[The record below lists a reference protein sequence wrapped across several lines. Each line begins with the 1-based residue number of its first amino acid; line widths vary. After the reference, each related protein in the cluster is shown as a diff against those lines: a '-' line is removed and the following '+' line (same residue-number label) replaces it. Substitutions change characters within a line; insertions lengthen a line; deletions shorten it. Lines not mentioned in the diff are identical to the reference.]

1 MNKKEKLKNL
11 IKFSLIGLLVVATI
25 ILTIVF
31 FPKIKELIDKD
42 NQDNIVN
49 KIRSYGAWG
58 WFIFLLIQ
66 IVQVVISI
74 IPGEPIE
81 VIGGVI
87 YGSFGGLL
95 TCMLGCL
102 IGSVIVYYLSM
113 KIGKSFIKLFVK
125 DKDLKEVKFLKN
137 EKRVEELVF
146 LFYFIPGTPKDL
158 ITYLAPYTKIKP
170 IKFFLISTFARI
182 PSIITSTWAGSSIS
196 KNNWGLTIG
205 VFGGTFAIALI
216 GLFIRQKFFNK
227 KDDNTEDFKIED

>member
-1 MNKKEKLKNL
+1 MNKKEKVINIVKISIICLL
-11 IKFSLIGLLVVATI
+11 IITAITLII
-25 ILTIVF
+25 IYLPNIY
-31 FPKIKELIDKD
+31 KLIDKD
-42 NQDNIVN
+42 NQDNLIN
-49 KIRSYGAWG
+49 KIRNKGIKG

-66 IVQVVISI
+66 ILQVVISF

-87 YGSFGGLL
+87 YGAFGGLL

-102 IGSVIVYYLSM
+102 LGSMIVYFLSL
-113 KIGKSFIKLFVK
+113 KIGKSFIKLFLKEK
-125 DKDLKEVKFLKN
+125 DFNEVKFLKN

-146 LFYFIPGTPKDL
+146 IFYFIPGTPKDI

-170 IKFFLISTFARI
+170 LKFFLISTFARI

-205 VFGGTFAIALI
+205 VFLGTFLIALL
-216 GLFIRQKFFNK
+216 GLLIRQKIFNK
-227 KDDNTEDFKIED
+227 KEN

>member
-1 MNKKEKLKNL
+1 MNKKEKVINIIKISIICLL
-11 IKFSLIGLLVVATI
+11 IITAITLII
-25 ILTIVF
+25 IYLPNIY
-31 FPKIKELIDKD
+31 KLIDKD
-42 NQDNIVN
+42 NQDNLIN
-49 KIRSYGAWG
+49 KIRSKGIKG

-66 IVQVVISI
+66 ILQVVISF
-74 IPGEPIE
+74 IPGEPVE

-87 YGSFGGLL
+87 YGAFGGLL

-102 IGSVIVYYLSM
+102 IGSMIVYFLSL

-125 DKDLKEVKFLKN
+125 EKDFNEVKFLKN

-146 LFYFIPGTPKDL
+146 IFYFIPGTPKDI

-170 IKFFLISTFARI
+170 LKFFLISTFARI

-205 VFGGTFAIALI
+205 VFLGTFLIALL
-216 GLFIRQKFFNK
+216 GLLIRQKIFTK
-227 KDDNTEDFKIED
+227 KEN

>member
-1 MNKKEKLKNL
+1 MNKKEKVINIIKISIICLL
-11 IKFSLIGLLVVATI
+11 IITAITLII
-25 ILTIVF
+25 IYLPNIY
-31 FPKIKELIDKD
+31 KLIDKD
-42 NQDNIVN
+42 NQDNLIN
-49 KIRSYGAWG
+49 KIRSKGIKG

-66 IVQVVISI
+66 ILQVVISF

-87 YGSFGGLL
+87 YGAFGGLL

-102 IGSVIVYYLSM
+102 IGSMIVYFLSL

-125 DKDLKEVKFLKN
+125 EKDFNEVKFLKN

-146 LFYFIPGTPKDL
+146 IFYFIPGTPKDI

-170 IKFFLISTFARI
+170 LKFFIISTFARI

-205 VFGGTFAIALI
+205 VFLGTFLIALL
-216 GLFIRQKFFNK
+216 GLLIRQKIFNK
-227 KDDNTEDFKIED
+227 KENQQ

>member
-1 MNKKEKLKNL
+1 MNKKEKVINIVKISIICLL
-11 IKFSLIGLLVVATI
+11 IITAITLII
-25 ILTIVF
+25 IYLPNIY
-31 FPKIKELIDKD
+31 KLIDKD
-42 NQDNIVN
+42 NQDNLIN
-49 KIRSYGAWG
+49 KIRNKGING

-66 IVQVVISI
+66 ILQVVISF

-87 YGSFGGLL
+87 YGAFGGLL

-102 IGSVIVYYLSM
+102 IGSMIVYFLSL
-113 KIGKSFIKLFVK
+113 KIGKSFIKLFLKEK
-125 DKDLKEVKFLKN
+125 DFNEVKFLKN

-146 LFYFIPGTPKDL
+146 IFYFIPGTPKDI

-170 IKFFLISTFARI
+170 LKFFLISTFARI

-205 VFGGTFAIALI
+205 VFLGTFLIALL
-216 GLFIRQKFFNK
+216 GLLIRQKIFNK
-227 KDDNTEDFKIED
+227 KENQQ

>member
-1 MNKKEKLKNL
+1 MNKKEKVINIIKISIICLL
-11 IKFSLIGLLVVATI
+11 IITAITLII
-25 ILTIVF
+25 IYLPNIY
-31 FPKIKELIDKD
+31 KLIDKD
-42 NQDNIVN
+42 NQDNLIN
-49 KIRSYGAWG
+49 KIRNKGING

-66 IVQVVISI
+66 ILQVVISF

-87 YGSFGGLL
+87 YGAFGGLL

-102 IGSVIVYYLSM
+102 IGSMIVYFLSL

-125 DKDLKEVKFLKN
+125 EKDFNEVKFLKN

-146 LFYFIPGTPKDL
+146 IFYFIPGTPKDI

-170 IKFFLISTFARI
+170 LKFFIISTFARI

-205 VFGGTFAIALI
+205 VFLGTFLIALL
-216 GLFIRQKFFNK
+216 GLLIRQKIFNK
-227 KDDNTEDFKIED
+227 KES

>member
-1 MNKKEKLKNL
+1 MNKKEKVINIIKISIICLL
-11 IKFSLIGLLVVATI
+11 IASAITLII
-25 ILTIVF
+25 IYLPNIY
-31 FPKIKELIDKD
+31 KLIDKD
-42 NQDNIVN
+42 NQDNLIN
-49 KIRSYGAWG
+49 KIRNKGING

-66 IVQVVISI
+66 ILQVVISF

-87 YGSFGGLL
+87 YGAFGGLL

-102 IGSVIVYYLSM
+102 IGSMIVYFLSL
-113 KIGKSFIKLFVK
+113 KIGKSFIKLFLKEK
-125 DKDLKEVKFLKN
+125 DFNEVKFLKN

-146 LFYFIPGTPKDL
+146 IFYFIPGTPKDI

-170 IKFFLISTFARI
+170 LKFFIISTFARI

-205 VFGGTFAIALI
+205 VFLGTFLIALL
-216 GLFIRQKFFNK
+216 GLFIRQKIFNK
-227 KDDNTEDFKIED
+227 KES

>member
-1 MNKKEKLKNL
+1 MNKKEKVINIIKISIICLL
-11 IKFSLIGLLVVATI
+11 IITAITLII
-25 ILTIVF
+25 IYLPNIY
-31 FPKIKELIDKD
+31 KLIDKD
-42 NQDNIVN
+42 NQDNLIN
-49 KIRSYGAWG
+49 KIRNKGING

-66 IVQVVISI
+66 ILQVVISF
-74 IPGEPIE
+74 IPGEPVE

-87 YGSFGGLL
+87 YGAFGGLL

-102 IGSVIVYYLSM
+102 IGSMIVYFLSF

-125 DKDLKEVKFLKN
+125 EKDFNEVKFLKN

-146 LFYFIPGTPKDL
+146 IFYFIPGTPKDI

-170 IKFFLISTFARI
+170 LKFFLISTFARI

-205 VFGGTFAIALI
+205 VFLGTFLIALL
-216 GLFIRQKFFNK
+216 GLLIRQKIFNK
-227 KDDNTEDFKIED
+227 RES

>member
-1 MNKKEKLKNL
+1 MNKKEKVINIIKISIICLL
-11 IKFSLIGLLVVATI
+11 IITAITLII
-25 ILTIVF
+25 IYLPNIY
-31 FPKIKELIDKD
+31 KLIDKD
-42 NQDNIVN
+42 NQDNLIN
-49 KIRSYGAWG
+49 KIRNKGING

-66 IVQVVISI
+66 ILQVVISF
-74 IPGEPIE
+74 IPGEPVE

-87 YGSFGGLL
+87 YGAFGGLL

-102 IGSVIVYYLSM
+102 IGSMIVYFLSL

-125 DKDLKEVKFLKN
+125 EKDFNEVKFLKN

-146 LFYFIPGTPKDL
+146 IFYFIPGTPKDI

-170 IKFFLISTFARI
+170 LKFFLISTFARI

-205 VFGGTFAIALI
+205 VFLGTFLIALL
-216 GLFIRQKFFNK
+216 GLLIRQKIFNK
-227 KDDNTEDFKIED
+227 KEN

>member
-1 MNKKEKLKNL
+1 MNKKEKVINIVRISIICLL
-11 IKFSLIGLLVVATI
+11 IITAITLII
-25 ILTIVF
+25 IYLPNIY
-31 FPKIKELIDKD
+31 KLIDKD
-42 NQDNIVN
+42 NQDNLIN
-49 KIRSYGAWG
+49 KIRNKGIKG

-66 IVQVVISI
+66 ILQVVISF

-87 YGSFGGLL
+87 YGAFGGLL

-102 IGSVIVYYLSM
+102 LGSMIVYFLSL

-125 DKDLKEVKFLKN
+125 EKDFNEVKFLKN

-146 LFYFIPGTPKDL
+146 IFYFIPGTPKDI

-170 IKFFLISTFARI
+170 LKFFLISTFARI

-205 VFGGTFAIALI
+205 VFLGTFLIALL
-216 GLFIRQKFFNK
+216 GLLIRQKIFNK
-227 KDDNTEDFKIED
+227 KEN

>member
-1 MNKKEKLKNL
+1 ML
-11 IKFSLIGLLVVATI
+11 IITAITLII
-25 ILTIVF
+25 IYLPNIY
-31 FPKIKELIDKD
+31 KLIDKD
-42 NQDNIVN
+42 NQDNLIN
-49 KIRSYGAWG
+49 KIRSKGIKG

-66 IVQVVISI
+66 ILQVVISF

-87 YGSFGGLL
+87 YGAFGGLL

-102 IGSVIVYYLSM
+102 IGSMIVYFLSL

-125 DKDLKEVKFLKN
+125 EKDFNEVKFLKN

-146 LFYFIPGTPKDL
+146 IFYFIPGTPKDI

-170 IKFFLISTFARI
+170 LKFFIISTFARI

-205 VFGGTFAIALI
+205 VFLGTFLIALL
-216 GLFIRQKFFNK
+216 GLLIRQNIFNK
-227 KDDNTEDFKIED
+227 KEN

>member
-1 MNKKEKLKNL
+1 MNKKEKVINIIKISIICLL
-11 IKFSLIGLLVVATI
+11 IITAITLII
-25 ILTIVF
+25 IYLPNIY
-31 FPKIKELIDKD
+31 KLIDKD
-42 NQDNIVN
+42 NQDNLIN
-49 KIRSYGAWG
+49 KIRNKGING

-66 IVQVVISI
+66 ILQVVISF

-87 YGSFGGLL
+87 YGAFGGLL

-102 IGSVIVYYLSM
+102 IGSMIVYFLSF

-125 DKDLKEVKFLKN
+125 EKDFNEVKFLKN

-146 LFYFIPGTPKDL
+146 IFYFIPGTPKDI

-170 IKFFLISTFARI
+170 LKFFIISTFARI

-205 VFGGTFAIALI
+205 VFLGTFLIALL
-216 GLFIRQKFFNK
+216 GLFIRQKIFNK
-227 KDDNTEDFKIED
+227 KES

>member
-1 MNKKEKLKNL
+1 MNKKEKVINIIKISIICLL
-11 IKFSLIGLLVVATI
+11 IITAITLII
-25 ILTIVF
+25 IYLPNIY
-31 FPKIKELIDKD
+31 KLIDKD
-42 NQDNIVN
+42 NQDNLIN
-49 KIRSYGAWG
+49 KIRSKGIKG

-66 IVQVVISI
+66 ILQVVISF

-87 YGSFGGLL
+87 YGAFGGLL

-102 IGSVIVYYLSM
+102 IGSMIVYFLSL

-125 DKDLKEVKFLKN
+125 EKDFNEVKFLKN

-146 LFYFIPGTPKDL
+146 IFYFIPGTPKDI

-170 IKFFLISTFARI
+170 LKFFIISTFARI

-196 KNNWGLTIG
+196 ENNWGLTIG
-205 VFGGTFAIALI
+205 VFLGTFLIALL
-216 GLFIRQKFFNK
+216 GLLIKQKIFNK
-227 KDDNTEDFKIED
+227 KENQQ

>member
-1 MNKKEKLKNL
+1 MNKKEKVINIVKISIICLL
-11 IKFSLIGLLVVATI
+11 IITAITLII
-25 ILTIVF
+25 IYLPNIY
-31 FPKIKELIDKD
+31 KLIDKD
-42 NQDNIVN
+42 NQDNLIN
-49 KIRSYGAWG
+49 KIRSKGING

-66 IVQVVISI
+66 ILQVVISF

-87 YGSFGGLL
+87 YGAFGGLL

-102 IGSVIVYYLSM
+102 IGSMIVYFLSL

-125 DKDLKEVKFLKN
+125 EKDFNEVKFLKN

-146 LFYFIPGTPKDL
+146 IFYFIPGTPKDI

-170 IKFFLISTFARI
+170 LKFFIISTFARI

-205 VFGGTFAIALI
+205 VFLGTFLIALL
-216 GLFIRQKFFNK
+216 GLLIRQKIFNK
-227 KDDNTEDFKIED
+227 KEN

>member
-1 MNKKEKLKNL
+1 MNKKEKVINIVKISIICLFIVTAITL
-11 IKFSLIGLLVVATI
+11 II
-25 ILTIVF
+25 IYLPNIY
-31 FPKIKELIDKD
+31 KLIDKD
-42 NQDNIVN
+42 NQDNLIN
-49 KIRSYGAWG
+49 KIRSKGIKG

-66 IVQVVISI
+66 ILQVVISF

-87 YGSFGGLL
+87 YGAFGGLL

-102 IGSVIVYYLSM
+102 IGSMIVYFLSL
-113 KIGKSFIKLFVK
+113 KIGKSFIKLFLKEK
-125 DKDLKEVKFLKN
+125 DFNEVKFLKN

-146 LFYFIPGTPKDL
+146 IFYFIPGTPKDI

-170 IKFFLISTFARI
+170 LKFFLISTFARI

-205 VFGGTFAIALI
+205 VFLGTFLIALL
-216 GLFIRQKFFNK
+216 GLLIRQKIFNK
-227 KDDNTEDFKIED
+227 RES

>member
-1 MNKKEKLKNL
+1 MNKKEKVINIIKISIICLL
-11 IKFSLIGLLVVATI
+11 IIAAITLII
-25 ILTIVF
+25 IYLPNIY
-31 FPKIKELIDKD
+31 KLIDKN
-42 NQDNIVN
+42 NQDNLIN
-49 KIRSYGAWG
+49 KIRSKGIKG

-66 IVQVVISI
+66 ILQVVISF
-74 IPGEPIE
+74 IPGEPVE

-87 YGSFGGLL
+87 YGAFGGLL

-102 IGSVIVYYLSM
+102 IGSMIVYFLSL

-125 DKDLKEVKFLKN
+125 EKDFNEVKFLKN

-146 LFYFIPGTPKDL
+146 IFYFIPGTPKDI

-170 IKFFLISTFARI
+170 LKFFIISTFARI

-205 VFGGTFAIALI
+205 VFLGTFLIALL
-216 GLFIRQKFFNK
+216 GLLIRQKIFNK
-227 KDDNTEDFKIED
+227 KENQQ

>member
-1 MNKKEKLKNL
+1 MNKKEKVINIVKISIICLL
-11 IKFSLIGLLVVATI
+11 IITAITLII
-25 ILTIVF
+25 IYLPNIY
-31 FPKIKELIDKD
+31 KLIDKD
-42 NQDNIVN
+42 NQDNLIN
-49 KIRSYGAWG
+49 KIRSKGIKG

-66 IVQVVISI
+66 ILQVVISF

-87 YGSFGGLL
+87 YGAFGGLL

-102 IGSVIVYYLSM
+102 IGSMIVYFLSL

-125 DKDLKEVKFLKN
+125 EKDFNDVKFLKN

-146 LFYFIPGTPKDL
+146 IFYFIPGTPKDI

-170 IKFFLISTFARI
+170 LKFFIISTFARI

-196 KNNWGLTIG
+196 KNNWGLTIR
-205 VFGGTFAIALI
+205 VFLGTFLIALL
-216 GLFIRQKFFNK
+216 GLLIRQKIFNK
-227 KDDNTEDFKIED
+227 KENQQ

>member
-1 MNKKEKLKNL
+1 MNKKEKVINIVKISIICLFIVTAITL
-11 IKFSLIGLLVVATI
+11 II
-25 ILTIVF
+25 IYLPNIY
-31 FPKIKELIDKD
+31 KLIDKD
-42 NQDNIVN
+42 NQDNLIN
-49 KIRSYGAWG
+49 KIRNKGING

-66 IVQVVISI
+66 ILQVVISF

-87 YGSFGGLL
+87 YGAFGGLL
-95 TCMLGCL
+95 TCMLGCI
-102 IGSVIVYYLSM
+102 IGSMIVYFLSL

-125 DKDLKEVKFLKN
+125 EKDFNEVKFLKN

-146 LFYFIPGTPKDL
+146 IFYFIPGTPKDI

-170 IKFFLISTFARI
+170 LKFFLISTFARI

-205 VFGGTFAIALI
+205 VFLGTFLIALL
-216 GLFIRQKFFNK
+216 GLLIRQKIFNK
-227 KDDNTEDFKIED
+227 RES

>member
-1 MNKKEKLKNL
+1 MNKKEKVTNIIKISIICLL
-11 IKFSLIGLLVVATI
+11 IITAITLII
-25 ILTIVF
+25 IYLPNIY
-31 FPKIKELIDKD
+31 KLIDKD
-42 NQDNIVN
+42 NQDNLIN
-49 KIRSYGAWG
+49 KIRNKGIKG

-66 IVQVVISI
+66 ILQVVISF

-87 YGSFGGLL
+87 YGAFGGLL

-102 IGSVIVYYLSM
+102 LGSMIVYFLSL

-125 DKDLKEVKFLKN
+125 EKDFNEVKFLKN

-146 LFYFIPGTPKDL
+146 IFYFIPGTPKDI

-170 IKFFLISTFARI
+170 LKFFLISTFARI

-205 VFGGTFAIALI
+205 VFLGTFLIALL
-216 GLFIRQKFFNK
+216 GLLIRQKIFNK
-227 KDDNTEDFKIED
+227 KEN

>member
-1 MNKKEKLKNL
+1 MNKKEKVINIIKISIICLL
-11 IKFSLIGLLVVATI
+11 IITAFTLII
-25 ILTIVF
+25 IYLPNIY
-31 FPKIKELIDKD
+31 KLIDKD
-42 NQDNIVN
+42 NQDNLIN
-49 KIRSYGAWG
+49 KIRNKGING

-66 IVQVVISI
+66 ILQVVISF

-87 YGSFGGLL
+87 YGAFGGLL

-102 IGSVIVYYLSM
+102 IGSMIVYFLSL

-125 DKDLKEVKFLKN
+125 EKDFNEVKFLKN

-146 LFYFIPGTPKDL
+146 IFYFIPGTPKD
-158 ITYLAPYTKIKP
+158 IVTYLAPYTKIKP
-170 IKFFLISTFARI
+170 LKFFIISTFARI

-205 VFGGTFAIALI
+205 VFLGTFLIALL
-216 GLFIRQKFFNK
+216 GLLIRQKIFNK
-227 KDDNTEDFKIED
+227 KENQQ

>member
-1 MNKKEKLKNL
+1 MNKKEKVINIVKISIICLFIVTAITL
-11 IKFSLIGLLVVATI
+11 II
-25 ILTIVF
+25 IYLPNIY
-31 FPKIKELIDKD
+31 KLIDKD
-42 NQDNIVN
+42 NQDNLIN
-49 KIRSYGAWG
+49 KIRNKGING

-66 IVQVVISI
+66 ILQVVISF

-87 YGSFGGLL
+87 YGAFGGLL

-102 IGSVIVYYLSM
+102 IGSMIVYFLSL

-125 DKDLKEVKFLKN
+125 EKDFNEVKFLKN

-146 LFYFIPGTPKDL
+146 IFYFIPGTPKDI

-170 IKFFLISTFARI
+170 LKFFLISTFARI

-205 VFGGTFAIALI
+205 VFLGTFLIALL
-216 GLFIRQKFFNK
+216 GLLIRQKIFNK
-227 KDDNTEDFKIED
+227 KES

>member
-1 MNKKEKLKNL
+1 MNKKEKVINIIKISIICLL
-11 IKFSLIGLLVVATI
+11 IITAITLII
-25 ILTIVF
+25 IYLPNIY
-31 FPKIKELIDKD
+31 KLIDKD
-42 NQDNIVN
+42 NQDNLIN
-49 KIRSYGAWG
+49 KIRNKGING

-66 IVQVVISI
+66 IFQVVISF

-87 YGSFGGLL
+87 YGAFGGLL

-102 IGSVIVYYLSM
+102 IGSMIVYFLSL

-125 DKDLKEVKFLKN
+125 EKDFNEVKFLKN

-146 LFYFIPGTPKDL
+146 IFYFIPGTPKDI

-170 IKFFLISTFARI
+170 LKFFIISIFARI

-205 VFGGTFAIALI
+205 VFLGTFLIALL
-216 GLFIRQKFFNK
+216 GLLIRQKIFNK
-227 KDDNTEDFKIED
+227 KES

>member
-1 MNKKEKLKNL
+1 MNKKEKVINIIKISIICLL
-11 IKFSLIGLLVVATI
+11 IITAITLII
-25 ILTIVF
+25 IYLPNIY
-31 FPKIKELIDKD
+31 KLIDKD
-42 NQDNIVN
+42 NQDNLIN
-49 KIRSYGAWG
+49 KIRSKGIKG

-66 IVQVVISI
+66 ILQVVISF

-87 YGSFGGLL
+87 YGAFGGLL

-102 IGSVIVYYLSM
+102 IGSMIVYFLSL

-125 DKDLKEVKFLKN
+125 EKDFNEVKFLKN

-146 LFYFIPGTPKDL
+146 IFYFIPGTPKDI

-170 IKFFLISTFARI
+170 LKFFLISTFARI

-205 VFGGTFAIALI
+205 VFLGTFLIALL
-216 GLFIRQKFFNK
+216 GLLIRQKIFNK
-227 KDDNTEDFKIED
+227 RES

>member
-1 MNKKEKLKNL
+1 MNKKEKVINIIKISIMCLL
-11 IKFSLIGLLVVATI
+11 IIAAITLII
-25 ILTIVF
+25 IYLPNIY
-31 FPKIKELIDKD
+31 KLIDKD
-42 NQDNIVN
+42 NQDNLIN
-49 KIRSYGAWG
+49 KIRSKGIKG

-66 IVQVVISI
+66 ILQVVISF
-74 IPGEPIE
+74 IPGEPVE

-87 YGSFGGLL
+87 YGAFGGLL

-102 IGSVIVYYLSM
+102 IGSMIVYFLSL

-125 DKDLKEVKFLKN
+125 EKDFNEVKFLKN

-146 LFYFIPGTPKDL
+146 IFYFIPGTPKDI

-170 IKFFLISTFARI
+170 LKFFIISTFARI

-205 VFGGTFAIALI
+205 VFLGTFLIALL
-216 GLFIRQKFFNK
+216 GLLIRQKIFNK
-227 KDDNTEDFKIED
+227 KENQQ

>member
-1 MNKKEKLKNL
+1 MNKKEKVINIIKISIICLL
-11 IKFSLIGLLVVATI
+11 IASAITLII
-25 ILTIVF
+25 IYLPNIY
-31 FPKIKELIDKD
+31 KLIDKD
-42 NQDNIVN
+42 NQDNLIN
-49 KIRSYGAWG
+49 KIRNKGING

-66 IVQVVISI
+66 ILQVVISF

-87 YGSFGGLL
+87 YGAFGGLL

-102 IGSVIVYYLSM
+102 IGSMIVYFLSL

-125 DKDLKEVKFLKN
+125 EKDFNEVKFLKN

-146 LFYFIPGTPKDL
+146 IFYFIPGTPKDI

-170 IKFFLISTFARI
+170 LKFFIISTFARI

-205 VFGGTFAIALI
+205 VFLGTFLIALL
-216 GLFIRQKFFNK
+216 GLLIRQKIFNK
-227 KDDNTEDFKIED
+227 KENQQ

>member
-1 MNKKEKLKNL
+1 MNKKEKVINIIKISIICLL
-11 IKFSLIGLLVVATI
+11 IASAITLII
-25 ILTIVF
+25 IYLPNIY
-31 FPKIKELIDKD
+31 KLIDKD
-42 NQDNIVN
+42 NQDNLIN
-49 KIRSYGAWG
+49 KIRSKGIKG

-66 IVQVVISI
+66 ILQVVISF

-87 YGSFGGLL
+87 YGAFGGLL

-102 IGSVIVYYLSM
+102 IGSMIVYFLSL

-125 DKDLKEVKFLKN
+125 EKDFNEVKFLKN

-146 LFYFIPGTPKDL
+146 IFYFIPGTPKDI

-170 IKFFLISTFARI
+170 LKFFIISTFARI

-205 VFGGTFAIALI
+205 VFLGTFLIALL
-216 GLFIRQKFFNK
+216 GLLIRQKIFNK
-227 KDDNTEDFKIED
+227 KENQQ

>member
-1 MNKKEKLKNL
+1 MNKKEKVINIVKISIICLFIVTAITL
-11 IKFSLIGLLVVATI
+11 II
-25 ILTIVF
+25 IYLPNIY
-31 FPKIKELIDKD
+31 KLIDKD
-42 NQDNIVN
+42 NQDNLIN
-49 KIRSYGAWG
+49 KIRNKGING

-66 IVQVVISI
+66 ILQVVISF

-87 YGSFGGLL
+87 YGAFGGLL

-102 IGSVIVYYLSM
+102 IGSMIVYFLSL

-125 DKDLKEVKFLKN
+125 EKDFNEVKFLKN

-146 LFYFIPGTPKDL
+146 IFYFIPGTPKDI

-170 IKFFLISTFARI
+170 LKFFLISTFARI

-205 VFGGTFAIALI
+205 VFLGTFLIALL
-216 GLFIRQKFFNK
+216 GLLIRQKIFNK
-227 KDDNTEDFKIED
+227 RES

>member
-1 MNKKEKLKNL
+1 MNKKEKVINIVKISIICLFIVTAITL
-11 IKFSLIGLLVVATI
+11 II
-25 ILTIVF
+25 IYLPNIY
-31 FPKIKELIDKD
+31 KLIDKD
-42 NQDNIVN
+42 NQDNLIN
-49 KIRSYGAWG
+49 KIRNKGING

-66 IVQVVISI
+66 ILQVVISF
-74 IPGEPIE
+74 IPGEPVE

-87 YGSFGGLL
+87 YGAFGGLL

-102 IGSVIVYYLSM
+102 IGSMIVYFLSL

-125 DKDLKEVKFLKN
+125 EKDFNEVKFLKN

-146 LFYFIPGTPKDL
+146 IFYFIPGTPKDI

-170 IKFFLISTFARI
+170 LKFFLISTFARI

-205 VFGGTFAIALI
+205 VFLGTFLIALL
-216 GLFIRQKFFNK
+216 GLLIRQKIFNK
-227 KDDNTEDFKIED
+227 RES

>member
-1 MNKKEKLKNL
+1 MNKKEKVINIIKISIICLL
-11 IKFSLIGLLVVATI
+11 IITAITLII
-25 ILTIVF
+25 IYLPNIY
-31 FPKIKELIDKD
+31 KLIDKD
-42 NQDNIVN
+42 NQDNLIN
-49 KIRSYGAWG
+49 KIRNKGING

-66 IVQVVISI
+66 ILQVVISF

-87 YGSFGGLL
+87 YGAFGGLL

-102 IGSVIVYYLSM
+102 IGSMIVYFLSF

-125 DKDLKEVKFLKN
+125 EKDFNEVKFLKN

-146 LFYFIPGTPKDL
+146 IFYFIPGTPKDI

-170 IKFFLISTFARI
+170 LKFFIISTFARI

-205 VFGGTFAIALI
+205 VFLGTFLIALL
-216 GLFIRQKFFNK
+216 GLLIRQKIFNK
-227 KDDNTEDFKIED
+227 KEN